1 MATEYAK
8 VKQELELSVG
18 RKIKTIYIVGGGS
31 QNGLLNKLTAEK
43 TGCKVV
49 AGPVEATAIGN
60 IKVQAQAA
68 GELSKENPLML
79 KGKGMEL
86 KTFMP

>member
-1 MATEYAK
+1 M
-8 VKQELELSVG
+8 
-18 RKIKTIYIVGGGS
+18 
-31 QNGLLNKLTAEK
+31 
-43 TGCKVV
+43 

-68 GELSKENPLML
+68 GELSKENPLIL